1 MILGNRILSF
11 ARYHQFIEEEQA
23 VKIAVV
29 APANMLSVDVP
40 AKITALAQSRFGDK
54 APEIVFHSQCFLS
67 SGHFAGPDKA
77 REDALVEV
85 ANDPEVDAVWFARGG
100 YGSNRIAERAIAR
113 MAPAAKTK
121 PFLGYSDIGF
131 ILAGLLAKGIG
142 EPVHAPMPADINR
155 AGGDDAV
162 ARTLEWLILRGEPR
176 LRYYFGELPYDAG
189 GGKYAAFNLMVL
201 CQLLGTPLQPDFSGR
216 TLMLEEVDEALYAID
231 RCFFQVTSN
240 PGARK
245 AAGIMLGRCAPIT
258 PNNPDFGLDEE
269 AIAKHWCAVSG
280 IPYLGR
286 ADIGHD
292 GANKVVPFG

>member
-1 MILGNRILSF
+1 LSS
-11 ARYHQFIEEEQA
+11 ARYHQYVEGEQA

-29 APANMLSVDVP
+29 APANVLPADVP
-40 AKITALAQSRFGDK
+40 PKVQALAKARFGDD
-54 APEIVFHSQCFLS
+54 APEIAFHEQCFLS

-85 ANDPEVDAVWFARGG
+85 ANDPKVDAVWFARGG

-113 MAPAAKTK
+113 MGSAAKKK
-121 PFLGYSDIGF
+121 PFLGYSDNGF
-131 ILAGLLAKGIG
+131 ILGGLLAKGIG
-142 EPVHAPMPADINR
+142 LPVHAPMPIDINKP
-155 AGGDDAV
+155 GGDDAIM
-162 ARTLEWLILRGEPR
+162 RSLEWLVLRGEPR
-176 LRYYFGELPYDAG
+176 LRYYFGDLPYDAG
-189 GGKYAAFNLMVL
+189 GGKYAAFNLMVF
-201 CQLLGTPLQPDFSGR
+201 CQLLGTSLQPDLKGR

-240 PGARK
+240 PAVRK

-258 PNNPDFGLDEE
+258 PNNPDFGMDED
-269 AIAKHWCAVSG
+269 AIAKHWCEISG

-292 GANKVVPFG
+292 VNNKVVPFG

>member
-1 MILGNRILSF
+1 M
-11 ARYHQFIEEEQA
+11 
-23 VKIAVV
+23 KIAVV
-29 APANMLSVDVP
+29 APANMLPPDVP
-40 AKITALAQSRFGDK
+40 PKVQALAKARFGDD
-54 APEIVFHSQCFLS
+54 APEIVFHNQCFLS

-85 ANDPEVDAVWFARGG
+85 ANDPKVDAVWFARGG

-113 MAPAAKTK
+113 MGPAARKK
-121 PFLGYSDIGF
+121 PFLGYSDMGF
-131 ILAGLLAKGIG
+131 ILGGLLAKGIG
-142 EPVHAPMPADINR
+142 EPVHAPMPIDINK

-162 ARTLEWLILRGEPR
+162 MRTLEFLVLRGGPK
-176 LRYYFGELPYDAG
+176 LRYYFGDLPYDAG
-189 GGKYAAFNLMVL
+189 GGKYAAFNLMVF
-201 CQLLGTPLQPDFSGR
+201 CQLLGTPLQPDLTGR

-240 PGARK
+240 PAVRN

-258 PNNPDFGLDEE
+258 PNNPDFGMDEE
-269 AIAKHWCAVSG
+269 AIARHWCEVSG

-292 GANKVVPFG
+292 VANKVVPFG

>member
-1 MILGNRILSF
+1 LSF
-11 ARYHQFIEEEQA
+11 SRYHQFVEGEQV

-29 APANMLSVDVP
+29 APANVLPADVP
-40 AKITALAQSRFGDK
+40 PKVQALAKARFGDQ
-54 APEIVFHSQCFLS
+54 APEIVFHKQCFLS

-85 ANDPEVDAVWFARGG
+85 ASDPNVDAVWFARGG

-113 MAPAAKTK
+113 MGPAAKKK
-121 PFLGYSDIGF
+121 PFLGYSDNGF

-142 EPVHAPMPADINR
+142 MPVHAPMPIDINKP
-155 AGGDDAV
+155 GGDDAIM
-162 ARTLEWLILRGEPR
+162 RSLEWLVLRGEPR

-201 CQLLGTPLQPDFSGR
+201 CQLLGTPLQPDFKGR

-240 PGARK
+240 PGVRK

-258 PNNPDFGLDEE
+258 PNNPDFGMDEE
-269 AIAKHWCAVSG
+269 AIAKHWCVVSG

-292 GANKVVPFG
+292 VGNKVVPFG